1 MIIKYYKFKD
11 MFNIILFKIF
21 YNMTFRSI
29 ISKIVIYI
37 YKFYCIKL
45 QTNMLSF
52 NKINKK

>member
-37 YKFYCIKL
+37 Y
-45 QTNMLSF
+45 TNF
-52 NKINKK
+52 TV